1 MNFFVIGL
9 FVVWVTFYLAVLRAR
24 LIDQD
29 AEISRLWDQN
39 HKLWA
44 EIHKLEQED

>member
-1 MNFFVIGL
+1 MNFFIIGL
-9 FVVWVTFYLAVLRAR
+9 CVVCITFYLAVLRAK

-29 AEISRLWDQN
+29 VEITRLWDQN

-44 EIHKLEQED
+44 EIHKLEKED